1 MTEGSVGINACTVW
15 GSKVL
20 WKWEAGEKWEIQVT
34 SSSTY
39 QASRTPV
46 RCCFTK
52 AFLAS
57 ADPARQTHD
66 EQESGESPALCRLS
80 CCTCASVSPC
90 EELQSCITQFAGFIG
105 ICKSKVWAN
114 SKAHLCTL
122 PQYQQK
128 KQEFSFGC
136 LLCVLLS
143 ACVLCLQSNLFWD
156 RSCWASDY

>member
-1 MTEGSVGINACTVW
+1 MYSVRLKGFVEMRSW
-15 GSKVL
+15 G
-20 WKWEAGEKWEIQVT
+20 EMRN
-34 SSSTY
+34 SSNFLKHLSGK
-39 QASRTPV
+39 QDPCV
-46 RCCFTK
+46 RCCFTR